1 VDLKSDEGRPTH
13 TALVHRADVVVEN
26 FRAGVLDRR
35 GFAIPTLCARIRGL
49 VVLSISGSVTTGRR
63 AVAPGTTR
71 SQCPA
76 WCSGR
81 RVTRVGAGG
90 QRRAEAPGDQ
100 ARGMSALWGS
110 IFDFGAE
117 LRFAAGLFGHGAQ

>member
-1 VDLKSDEGRPTH
+1 VDLKSDEGRPTL

-90 QRRAEAPGDQ
+90 QRRTEAPGA